1 MRVIMRFYKSH
12 DADLIALQKNG
23 FSLPKLAR
31 NVIEGYAHGERI
43 KVMTPECGK
52 TDISSLDT
60 LRCDFSTSDERT
72 IHLLESIEKKRRNQF
87 CKAMIRNALIAQ
99 PITIFFTDPEMIE
112 MENSFLRDRKS
123 DCTVITLPLRN
134 RKGTRYAELTEGL
147 KDEYMPEKWTE
158 QKPIQKEEEDRYMEK
173 EEETLIDISG
183 ISGLLSSM
191 VQEF

>member
-23 FSLPKLAR
+23 FSLPKLTR
-31 NVIEGYAHGERI
+31 KVIEGYAHGERI
-43 KVMTPECGK
+43 KVMTPECRK

-60 LRCDFSTSDERT
+60 LRCDFSTSDEKT

-112 MENSFLRDRKS
+112 MENSFLRGRKS
-123 DCTVITLPLRN
+123 GCTVITLPLRN
-134 RKGTRYAELTEGL
+134 MKGTRYAELTEGL
-147 KDEYMPEKWTE
+147 KDEYKPEKWTE

>member
-31 NVIEGYAHGERI
+31 KVIEGYANGERI
-43 KVMTPECGK
+43 KVLTPACSK

-60 LRCDFSTSDERT
+60 LRCDFSTSDIKT
-72 IHLLESIEKKRRNQF
+72 IRLLESIEKKRRNQF
-87 CKAMIRNALIAQ
+87 CKAMIRNALIEQ
-99 PITIFFTDPEMIE
+99 PITIFFTDPEIIE
-112 MENSFLRDRKS
+112 MENSFLRDRKE
-123 DCTVITLPLRN
+123 DCTVVTLPLRN
-134 RKGTRYAELTEGL
+134 RKGTRYEELTEGM
-147 KDEYMPEKWTE
+147 KDEYKPERQAE
-158 QKPIQKEEEDRYMEK
+158 QVIKEERFNEK
-173 EEETLIDISG
+173 EEETLIDVSG